1 MNNQQST
8 LMGQKSIEEIRK
20 SKIDEQALT
29 RIAEER
35 KEIEDAKKSS
45 QTSGGFLAFKS
56 DKEKKVLLFLENGWE
71 KKDVPSTEYDP
82 TTKSYKEIPGKT
94 VVKYNF
100 TVYDLTT
107 YDPANPPKAQIW
119 QRGRK
124 DAEQVLYFMGEGV
137 REMVVMRNGAA
148 GSKDTT
154 YTIYPSN
161 R

>member
-1 MNNQQST
+1 M
-8 LMGQKSIEEIRK
+8 
-20 SKIDEQALT
+20 
-29 RIAEER
+29 
-35 KEIEDAKKSS
+35 
-45 QTSGGFLAFKS
+45 
-56 DKEKKVLLFLENGWE
+56 
-71 KKDVPSTEYDP
+71 
-82 TTKSYKEIPGKT
+82 EIPGKT

-107 YDPANPPKAQIW
+107 YDPSNPPQAQIW

-154 YTIYPSN
+154 YTIYPSK